1 MIYAEH
7 IPTRKRIIGSSAKEV
22 MDTILRLGIISL
34 VEHAAYLSM
43 ELTKA
48 ELALRLDRNYGQD
61 EELFKN
67 SL

>member
-1 MIYAEH
+1 
-7 IPTRKRIIGSSAKEV
+7 
-22 MDTILRLGIISL
+22 
-34 VEHAAYLSM
+34 M

-67 SL
+67 SLYKKNHAISQD